1 MQEERNSQHLMC
13 VESHTVACLAA
24 CSVLACRQPWWR
36 VSARCS
42 SSERDFSW
50 SSASAAIDSSL
61 EGEEEE
67 ERRGGGERGQ
77 HLQFTPIQC
86 DAPGLGGTKLSV
98 APHKPGRG
106 PEEEAAI
113 NQQYKSLVLGS
124 KQLLLHLLISLLENP
139 RMFLLTTVAPAG
151 ATSLLPLLPPSPPLA
166 ARGLLFFTGESSQ

>member
-77 HLQFTPIQC
+77 HLQFIPIQC

-106 PEEEAAI
+106 PEEAAI

-151 ATSLLPLLPPSPPLA
+151 ATSLLPLFPPSPPLA